1 MKCQICDYKLR
12 PYGIGV
18 VGESLSTLS
27 WSLVDSKEYEMRK
40 KTDLMIYGHMRF
52 LKPTL

>member
-1 MKCQICDYKLR
+1 MKCQICDYKPR

-27 WSLVDSKEYEMRK
+27 LLEFS
-40 KTDLMIYGHMRF
+40 G
-52 LKPTL
+52 